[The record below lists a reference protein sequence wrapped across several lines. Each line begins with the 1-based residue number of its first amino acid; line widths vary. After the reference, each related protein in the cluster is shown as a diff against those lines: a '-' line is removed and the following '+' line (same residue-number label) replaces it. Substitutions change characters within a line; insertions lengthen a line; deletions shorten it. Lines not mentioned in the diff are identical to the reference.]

1 MEQATPWQLFNT
13 SWTLHRLSP
22 LHHGKDCETLLDN
35 PAALKVYATRLRDQL
50 TGDVLAGLHARA
62 TTADDDDALSKTGAL
77 KECLWQPISTGPSQR
92 DEAPTRRAVA
102 SFPGILVTLEYENI
116 SYKAALLTDVESTDS
131 ISRAETQREGATFLP
146 LLLTRFPNALRQTFI
161 SFLSANF
168 DTYCSNLRLPS
179 SFLCTGLETFIEE
192 LRSTSARSAAN
203 ATVEEVIK
211 ELQVTL
217 AFSPSIAPA
226 LRSLNVSISR
236 ASLIGFL
243 RDVPDDSKQRTLKQK
258 LRSPLTRNL
267 TSYLE
272 THLAMKL
279 DLDGSSQN
287 KVARQHVRLSKV
299 ACAAFVLGSEGRVK
313 LVVGADLSEDEESA
327 IARSEQRPPALRASE
342 TLLRMVIRKA
352 VIGSQAAT

>member
-50 TGDVLAGLHARA
+50 TGDVLAGLHASA
-62 TTADDDDALSKTGAL
+62 TTTEDGSLSKTGAL
-77 KECLWQPISTGPSQR
+77 KECLWQPISTGPSQ
-92 DEAPTRRAVA
+92 RAVA

-116 SYKAALLTDVESTDS
+116 SYKAALLADVELTGSTSHAD
-131 ISRAETQREGATFLP
+131 TQHEGATFLP

-179 SFLCTGLETFIEE
+179 SFLCTGLETFIDE
-192 LRSTSARSAAN
+192 LRGASARSAAN
-203 ATVEEVIK
+203 AMVEEVIK

-243 RDVPDDSKQRTLKQK
+243 RDVPDDTKQRTLEQK

-287 KVARQHVRLSKV
+287 KVARQHARLSKV

-313 LVVGADLSEDEESA
+313 LVVGADLSEDGESA
-327 IARSEQRPPALRASE
+327 NARSERRSPVLRAGE

-352 VIGSQAAT
+352 VIGSQEAT